1 MTNRDDV
8 LDDFAIEPEL
18 SHAVL
23 KVYLSKYPELS
34 DDLLELFHDLT
45 LSDKLLS
52 VEGLTR
58 RANAGNVITFQSE
71 TAVQRHWA
79 DRTDTFHPRII
90 IRLELGEP
98 PKEINLIE

>member
-58 RANAGNVITFQSE
+58 RANAGNVMTFEHDKKSN
-71 TAVQRHWA
+71 
-79 DRTDTFHPRII
+79 RII
-90 IRLELGEP
+90 VRLELGEP

>member
-45 LSDKLLS
+45 LSDMEAIVQAPPLPDLVRQLRFLQWLEPDCLLTKLRL
-52 VEGLTR
+52 LQTK
-58 RANAGNVITFQSE
+58 AMTFG
-71 TAVQRHWA
+71 
-79 DRTDTFHPRII
+79 D
-90 IRLELGEP
+90 
-98 PKEINLIE
+98 KE